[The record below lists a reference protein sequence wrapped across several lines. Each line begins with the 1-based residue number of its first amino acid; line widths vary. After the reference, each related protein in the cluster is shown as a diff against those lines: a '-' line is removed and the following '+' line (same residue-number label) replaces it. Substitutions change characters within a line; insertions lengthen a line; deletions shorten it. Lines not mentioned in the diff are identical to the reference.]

1 MWPGHVASNVLYSVC
16 TLESFR
22 FFLCCDNPKL
32 EKKLL
37 RIKIYTFDIHV
48 VLNKTEQWMML
59 TPCMI
64 TKDCFLLMTWWMK
77 FPLARAA
84 DIRNTAQ
91 TFFASFPISDVTS
104 HSITWPWISKK
115 NFNVKSWWSRL
126 ETSLFS
132 LLVCSE
138 FIFFY
143 SSLIFSFLW
152 QFLSRDNITDV
163 VSLFHSTVLLLLYQT
178 LWHSKTWNLQWTF
191 MCLTAF
197 LPQINTHNYYHL
209 YGLCHPL

>member
-1 MWPGHVASNVLYSVC
+1 MWFGYVASNFIFC
-16 TLESFR
+16 TGSALLSLSD
-22 FFLCCDNPKL
+22 FLCCDNPKL

-37 RIKIYTFDIHV
+37 WIKIYIFDIHV

-91 TFFASFPISDVTS
+91 TFFALFPTSDVTS

-115 NFNVKSWWSRL
+115 NSMSNPDGHTWKHHFFVFYCVQSLYFSTRSFNL
-126 ETSLFS
+126 
-132 LLVCSE
+132 
-138 FIFFY
+138 
-143 SSLIFSFLW
+143 
-152 QFLSRDNITDV
+152 
-163 VSLFHSTVLLLLYQT
+163 
-178 LWHSKTWNLQWTF
+178 
-191 MCLTAF
+191 
-197 LPQINTHNYYHL
+197 
-209 YGLCHPL
+209 